1 MAAGTRSAGRRDLS
15 AERGSRIPL
24 GEPGRSLITIAA
36 ILGSPEAVALLAGAV
51 GGAVI
56 ALTAALPA
64 IVRLRREAR
73 EHAARAEALRHQLD
87 SRDHAAARS
96 VDTLDFPQ
104 VSVPPPRDSAEVA
117 FQDMIERLPIGVA
130 IHFQGVIRYANAAML
145 GTLGFPTMEHVVGK
159 PILDFVE
166 PQDRPVVAERMR
178 ALVEG
183 RPLAAARVRLFHA
196 DGRVVPCET
205 TPVRMID
212 FRGEPCN
219 LVLVQDITERLEM
232 EVKLQ
237 LADRMVSL
245 GTMAAGVAHEVNN
258 PLAYVIGNLELV
270 REALRELPSD
280 GQDLGNIDRMLTE
293 ALEGGERVRRI
304 VLDLKTFSRAA
315 EEPGAPVDVHA
326 VLETAIR
333 IAGNE
338 IRHRARLVRKFGQVP
353 RIEANESR
361 LAQVFLNL
369 LVNAAQAI
377 PEGEAENNTIGLATR
392 VDLLGRVVVEVTDSG
407 AGIEPEVQRRM
418 FDPFFTTKPVGIG
431 TGLGLSIVHGIVAS
445 MGGELT
451 FESQPGHGSTFR
463 VHLPALA
470 AGRRTSSPPP
480 EDVPS
485 APAPSTGGARILCV
499 DDEPAIL
506 EMLEA
511 ALAGHRLRC
520 VSSGYDGLLACLSE
534 DWDLVLCD
542 LMMADLS
549 GIDVWERVT
558 ARRPELGERFVFL
571 TGGAF
576 TPRARE
582 FLGRVPN
589 ARMEKPF
596 RIEAIKRL
604 VAQRLPPRPEITAPR
619 AELG

>member
-1 MAAGTRSAGRRDLS
+1 MF
-15 AERGSRIPL
+15 
-24 GEPGRSLITIAA
+24 
-36 ILGSPEAVALLAGAV
+36 GSPEAAVLLAGAV

-56 ALTAALPA
+56 ALSATLPA
-64 IVRLRREAR
+64 LVRLRREAR
-73 EHAARAEALRHQLD
+73 EQAARAEAARQKLE
-87 SRDHAAARS
+87 SREHAASRS
-96 VDTLDFPQ
+96 VDTLDLPASPLPEQ
-104 VSVPPPRDSAEVA
+104 RDSAEVA

-130 IHFQGVIRYANAAML
+130 IHFHGIIRYANAAML

-166 PQDRPVVAERMR
+166 PEDRPVVADRMR
-178 ALVEG
+178 ALAEG
-183 RPLAAARVRLFHA
+183 KSLPAARVRLFHA

-219 LVLVQDITERLEM
+219 LVLVQDITQRLEM

-270 REALRELPSD
+270 REALRDLPTD
-280 GQDLGNIDRMLTE
+280 GHDLGNVDRMLAE
-293 ALEGGERVRRI
+293 ALEGSERVRRI

-338 IRHRARLVRKFGQVP
+338 IRHRARLVRRFGQVP

-377 PEGEAENNTIGLATR
+377 PEGEAEHNTIEVATR
-392 VDLLGRVVVEVTDSG
+392 VDPLGRVVVEVTDSG
-407 AGIEPEVQRRM
+407 VGIEPEVQRRM

-431 TGLGLSIVHGIVAS
+431 TGLGLSIVHGIVGA

-451 FESQPGHGSTFR
+451 VESQPGRGSTFR

-470 AGRRTSSPPP
+470 SSRRTLTAPP
-480 EDVPS
+480 ED
-485 APAPSTGGARILCV
+485 APAPAPRSEGGRILCV

-511 ALAGHRLRC
+511 ALAGHHVRC
-520 VSSGYDGLLACLSE
+520 VEKGYDAVVACLSE

-542 LMMADLS
+542 LMMGDLS

-558 ARRPELGERFVFL
+558 ARRPELGDRFVFL

-582 FLGRVPN
+582 FLARVPN
-589 ARMEKPF
+589 ARLEKPF
-596 RIEAIKRL
+596 RIEAVKRL
-604 VAQRLPPRPEITAPR
+604 VAQRLPARPEAPPPSQV
-619 AELG
+619 ELR

>member
-1 MAAGTRSAGRRDLS
+1 LS
-15 AERGSRIPL
+15 AERPSRIPV
-24 GEPGRSLITIAA
+24 GEPGGSLSTIAA
-36 ILGSPEAVALLAGAV
+36 IFGSPEASVLLAGAV

-56 ALTAALPA
+56 ALAAALPA

-73 EHAARAEALRHQLD
+73 EQVARNQALRHQLD
-87 SRDHAAARS
+87 SRDHAASRS
-96 VDTLDFPQ
+96 VDTLDIPA
-104 VSVPPPRDSAEVA
+104 SPLPRERDSAEVA
-117 FQDMIERLPIGVA
+117 FQDMIERLPMGVA
-130 IHFQGVIRYANAAML
+130 IHFQGIIRYANAAML

-159 PILDFVE
+159 PILDFVD
-166 PQDRPVVAERMR
+166 PQDRPVVADRMR
-178 ALVEG
+178 ALAEG
-183 RPLAAARVRLFHA
+183 KPLQAARVGLFHA

-280 GQDLGNIDRMLTE
+280 GHDLGNIDRMLAE
-293 ALEGGERVRRI
+293 ALEGSERVRRI

-377 PEGEAENNTIGLATR
+377 PEGEAENNTIELATR
-392 VDLLGRVVVEVTDSG
+392 VDPLGRVVVEVTDSG
-407 AGIEPEVQRRM
+407 VGIEPEVQRRM

-451 FESQPGHGSTFR
+451 FESQPGRGSTFR

-470 AGRRTSSPPP
+470 AGRRTLSIPP
-480 EDVPS
+480 DDAPS
-485 APAPSTGGARILCV
+485 VPAPLTGGARILCV

-511 ALAGHRLRC
+511 ALAGHRVRS
-520 VSSGYDGLLACLSE
+520 VSNGYDAVVACLSE

-589 ARMEKPF
+589 ARLEKPF
-596 RIEAIKRL
+596 RIDAIKRL
-604 VAQRLPPRPEITAPR
+604 VAQRLPPRPEPPAR
-619 AELG
+619 QAELG